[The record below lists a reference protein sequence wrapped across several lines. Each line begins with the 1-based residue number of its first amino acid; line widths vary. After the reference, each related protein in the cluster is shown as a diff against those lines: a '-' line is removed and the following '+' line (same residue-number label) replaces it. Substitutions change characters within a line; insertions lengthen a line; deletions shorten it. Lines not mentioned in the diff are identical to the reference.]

1 MLANNHHIAATP
13 TTRVKRMQ
21 VAGFFRD
28 FSKASK

>member
-1 MLANNHHIAATP
+1 MLTNNHHLAATP

-21 VAGFFRD
+21 ATGFFRD